1 MKTETRMILASVVVI
16 ALALTAISG
25 VTYSWF
31 SDDEKTEITITAGKL
46 DYDLNITSL
55 KDQSSYDRAETTDLT
70 SEYAFGVSAT
80 AKIDTTTDA
89 ITLSNLADNDAIKI
103 GMEIVNNST
112 IATVYRVSVTYSGD
126 LYEYTTSTIKV
137 GTTEVD
143 DVTPWMNAAA
153 PATPTTTVASIT
165 ITFDSNNA
173 TFADDANLKITLKVE
188 AYQENCT
195 DLPPYVG
202 YSVTKK
208 ATAGTTVSQT
218 FKGNSD
224 VGSSSV
230 SFSANDSGDYSI
242 SSITVTENSSY
253 TIQKSGTS
261 TSNEV
266 LSGISV
272 SADGKDLSNQSAVLS
287 FTLGSTLVNSNGT
300 GLADAISI
308 VHQKSN
314 GSTET
319 INLTTP
325 VAAGEVLDAVGEYR
339 LTNNG
344 DDTYTLEMFVTG
356 FSSYLVV
363 ADADAYVVDET
374 GKKTYYTTLGKA
386 LAPNKIYGS
395 KATTNNVFSG
405 DITLLRDV
413 ELTEAVAVYGFAGT
427 FNGNGHTLICKAD
440 ILTKTSANGG
450 GYATIAEFGL
460 GGPVE
465 IKNLK
470 YKIYNGIPSALI
482 GFSYS
487 DLKFTNV
494 EVLEAT
500 GFSGKNNSSFVY
512 NVGKGTTIFEDCINR
527 VSYYNEAVQCNAGA
541 FVGGYADSGTTVKFI
556 NCVNYGDMRMSG
568 PGIYFGSSSYCD
580 STTNVE
586 ATNCVNYGTIEYT
599 SYGPYVGGTTVGNAN
614 VVNAIIS
621 TLESGTTNNGLFC
634 NLSDSSMAL
643 TYDGSK
649 LSVTKSSN
657 EDVKSYKISYT
668 AGAELKDS
676 GGINQGI
683 VKLTVALDVNPDE
696 CATKYKVVDKDTFV
710 SSGGVIDDSG
720 WKNSGRSGYMYQIVE
735 EYIVINY
742 TLYGCTITL
751 SAEPTPYLS
760 AYDSSGKLLATVAMT
775 TTAS

>member
-1 MKTETRMILASVVVI
+1 MKTETRMIIASVVVI

-31 SDDEKTEITITAGKL
+31 SDDEQTEITITAGKL
-46 DYDLNITSL
+46 DYQLDITSL
-55 KDQSSYDRAETTDLT
+55 KDQSSYDRAETTDVT
-70 SEYAFGVSAT
+70 QEYNFGVSAT

-89 ITLSNLADNDAIKI
+89 ITLSNLADRDAITI
-103 GMEIVNNST
+103 GMNIVNNST
-112 IATVYRVSVTYSGD
+112 IASVYRVSATYGGK
-126 LYEYTTSTIKV
+126 LCEYITPTIKV
-137 GTTEVD
+137 GSTEVSNA
-143 DVTPWMNAAA
+143 TPWMNAAA
-153 PATPTTTVASIT
+153 PVTSATTEASIT
-165 ITFDSNNA
+165 IVFDSNGA
-173 TFADDANLKITLKVE
+173 TLDTTKDAKITLKVE

-195 DLPPYVG
+195 DLPEYI
-202 YSVTKK
+202 VTKPV
-208 ATAGTTVSQT
+208 AQNENVSQKFSNST
-218 FKGNSD
+218 SD
-224 VGSSSV
+224 VKTAEV
-230 SFSANDSGDYSI
+230 SFKADSAGDYKI
-242 SSITVTENSSY
+242 SPITASENSSY
-253 TIQKSGTS
+253 TIQSGT
-261 TSNEV
+261 TTNEV

-272 SADGKDLSNQSAVLS
+272 SADGVDLSKQTAVLN
-287 FTLGSTLVNSNGT
+287 FTVGSNLVNVAGT
-300 GLADAISI
+300 GLADAIKI
-308 VHQKSN
+308 VHQKSD
-314 GSTET
+314 GTTET
-319 INLTTP
+319 ISLTTAK
-325 VAAGEVLDAVGEYR
+325 AASEELAAVGDYR
-339 LTNNG
+339 LTSNG
-344 DDTYTLEMFVTG
+344 DGTYTLEMFVSG

-440 ILTKTSANGG
+440 LLKKTSANGG

-470 YKIYNGIPSALI
+470 YKIYNGAPSALI

-527 VSYYNEAVQCNAGA
+527 VSYYNEDVQCNAGA

-568 PGIYFGSSSYCD
+568 PGIYFGSSSYSD

-599 SYGPYVGGTTVGNAN
+599 SYGPYVGGTTGTTVVDAN

-649 LSVTKSSN
+649 LSVTKSLN

-696 CATKYKVVDKDTFV
+696 SATKYKVVDKDTFT

-735 EYIVINY
+735 ESIVINY